1 MEQNPGINQINQINQ
16 RPKYTMRWLGLQGV
30 YVLVLAFVLAV
41 LANGIDGFAS
51 TRVDGGL
58 LEAPMYN
65 MLSQSIVYCFGII
78 SITLM
83 SLMLVEIAF
92 RKSINYLQ
100 YALIALSLTLF
111 YLLLLAMSEKMPFG
125 GSYAIVCV
133 MTIGLITLFVKGIT
147 HNVKAVDMT
156 AGILVLEYG
165 LMFLL
170 IKLGSMALLTG
181 SIVLFLL
188 IALAMYFTLKLK
200 VVNDELTIK

>member
-1 MEQNPGINQINQINQ
+1 
-16 RPKYTMRWLGLQGV
+16 MRWLGLQGI

-111 YLLLLAMSEKMPFG
+111 YLLLLSMSEHVSFGIAYLIAAAMTVLLITGYMWKML
-125 GSYAIVCV
+125 GSRKVAII
-133 MTIGLITLFVKGIT
+133 IGLILMGMYGSCYIMLTLSTYALLLGSLILFV
-147 HNVKAVDMT
+147 
-156 AGILVLEYG
+156 
-165 LMFLL
+165 
-170 IKLGSMALLTG
+170 
-181 SIVLFLL
+181 
-188 IALAMYFTLKLK
+188 ALAAVMYGSLKLQK
-200 VVNDELTIK
+200 NH